1 MPELSVVVPVYGCA
15 DCVSALVA
23 RLRASIEPLTH
34 DFELIFVDDRSR
46 DGGWDA
52 LRRVAHGEPRLRAF
66 RLSRNFG
73 QHAAITA
80 GLARARGRWIVVMD
94 CDLQEPPEL
103 IPRLYAKAQEG
114 YDLVRTTRSG
124 RRHSAFRRWGSR
136 MYRKLFLEHGD
147 DADYSTLSL
156 ISRKV
161 ADAFLTIG
169 DRDREYLLMLDWLGF
184 SSATVEFQHADRHAG
199 TSTYTLRRLIRV
211 VFDGM
216 FFRTTV
222 LLRLIVMAGALI
234 ALAGIGLGAFY
245 VYDKLVSDSS
255 PPGYTSLAVLILL
268 LSAVII
274 VSLGVVGL
282 YVGRI
287 FEQVK
292 NRPMFVVAE
301 EIDAS
306 AAARSTDR
314 DRTTESPTRTS
325 LPS

>member
-1 MPELSVVVPVYGCA
+1 VPELSVVIPVYGCV
-15 DCVSALVA
+15 DSLPTLVA
-23 RLRASIEPLTH
+23 RLCTSIQPLTS
-34 DFELIFVDDRSR
+34 DFELVLVDDRSR
-46 DGGWDA
+46 DGAWDV
-52 LRRVAHGEPRLRAF
+52 LRGLAQDEPRLRAF

-80 GLARARGRWIVVMD
+80 GLARGRGRWIVVMD

-114 YDLVRTTRSG
+114 YDIVRTTRRG
-124 RRHSAFRRWGSR
+124 RRHSAPRRWGGR
-136 MYRKLFLEHGD
+136 IYRELFLESGGD
-147 DADYSTLSL
+147 AEYSTLSL

-161 ADAFLTIG
+161 ADAFLTLG

-199 TSTYTLRRLIRV
+199 ATTYTLRRLLRV
-211 VFDGM
+211 AFDGM

-222 LLRLIVMAGALI
+222 LLRLIVAAGFMV
-234 ALAGIGLGAFY
+234 ALAGSALGAFY
-245 VYDKLVSDSS
+245 IYDKLVSDSS
-255 PPGYTSLAVLILL
+255 PPGYTSLAVLMLL
-268 LSAVII
+268 LSAAILT
-274 VSLGVVGL
+274 SLGVVGL

-301 EIDAS
+301 EIDPPAPLRS
-306 AAARSTDR
+306 AVEDAAAAAPS
-314 DRTTESPTRTS
+314 EPSSPS
-325 LPS
+325 

>member
-1 MPELSVVVPVYGCA
+1 VPELSVVIPVYGCV
-15 DCVSALVA
+15 DCLPTLVA
-23 RLRASIEPLTH
+23 RLRASIEPLTS
-34 DFELIFVDDRSR
+34 DFELVLVDDRSR
-46 DGGWDA
+46 DGAWDT
-52 LRRVAHGEPRLRAF
+52 LRGLARDEPRLRAF

-80 GLARARGRWIVVMD
+80 GLARAGGRWIVVMD

-114 YDLVRTTRSG
+114 YDIVRTARRG
-124 RRHSAFRRWGSR
+124 RRHSAPRRWGGR
-136 MYRKLFLEHGD
+136 LYRELFLESGGD
-147 DADYSTLSL
+147 AEYSTLSM

-161 ADAFLTIG
+161 ADAFLTLG

-184 SSATVEFQHADRHAG
+184 SAATVEFEHSDRHSGA
-199 TSTYTLRRLIRV
+199 STYTPRRLLRV
-211 VFDGM
+211 AFDGM

-222 LLRLIVMAGALI
+222 LLRLIVAAGFLV
-234 ALAGIGLGAFY
+234 ALAGTALGGFY
-245 VYDKLVSDSS
+245 VYDKLVSDTS

-268 LSAVII
+268 LSAAILI
-274 VSLGVVGL
+274 SLGVVGL

-301 EIDAS
+301 ETEPPEPLRPATEDAG
-306 AAARSTDR
+306 AASRPQAST
-314 DRTTESPTRTS
+314 S
-325 LPS
+325 

>member
-1 MPELSVVVPVYGCA
+1 MPELSVVIPVYGCVE
-15 DCVSALVA
+15 CLEALLA
-23 RLRASIEPLTH
+23 RLRASIEPLTP
-34 DFELIFVDDRSR
+34 DFELILVDDRSR
-46 DGGWDA
+46 DGAWDA
-52 LRRVAHGEPRLRAF
+52 LRRLAHEEPRLRAF

-114 YDLVRTTRSG
+114 YEIVRTTRRG
-124 RRHSAFRRWGSR
+124 RRHSGFRRWGSR
-136 MYRKLFLEHGD
+136 VYRELFLESGGD
-147 DADYSTLSL
+147 A
-156 ISRKV
+156 
-161 ADAFLTIG
+161 
-169 DRDREYLLMLDWLGF
+169 EF
-184 SSATVEFQHADRHAG
+184 S
-199 TSTYTLRRLIRV
+199 TLRRLMRV

-222 LLRLIVMAGALI
+222 LLRLIVAAGVLV

-245 VYDKLVSDSS
+245 TYDKLVSDSS

-268 LSAVII
+268 LSSVII
-274 VSLGVVGL
+274 ISLGVVGL

-301 EIDAS
+301 EIDGSMAAGRVVDGTATGSPSQAS
-306 AAARSTDR
+306 
-314 DRTTESPTRTS
+314 S
-325 LPS
+325 LS

>member
-1 MPELSVVVPVYGCA
+1 MPELSVVIPVYGCG
-15 DCVSALVA
+15 DCLATLVA
-23 RLRASIEPLTH
+23 RLRSSIEPLTP
-34 DFELIFVDDRSR
+34 DFELVLVDDRSR
-46 DGGWDA
+46 DGAWDT
-52 LRRVAHGEPRLRAF
+52 LRRLAHDEPRLRAF

-80 GLARARGRWIVVMD
+80 GLARARGRWMVVMD

-103 IPRLYAKAQEG
+103 IPSLYAKAQEG
-114 YDLVRTTRSG
+114 YDIVRTTRRD
-124 RRHSAFRRWGSR
+124 RRHSAVRRWGSR
-136 MYRKLFLEHGD
+136 LYRELFLESGGD
-147 DADYSTLSL
+147 AEYSTLSM
-156 ISRKV
+156 ISCKV
-161 ADAFLTIG
+161 ADAFLTLG

-184 SSATVEFQHADRHAG
+184 SAATVEFEHADRHAG
-199 TSTYTLRRLIRV
+199 ASSYTLRRLLRV
-211 VFDGM
+211 AFDGM

-222 LLRLIVMAGALI
+222 LLRLIVAAGFLVAV
-234 ALAGIGLGAFY
+234 AGIGLGAFY

-301 EIDAS
+301 EIDP
-306 AAARSTDR
+306 AATSPPAANDAAMGLRPQARS
-314 DRTTESPTRTS
+314 
-325 LPS
+325 PS

>member
-1 MPELSVVVPVYGCA
+1 MPELSVVIPVYGCA
-15 DCVSALVA
+15 DCLATLVA
-23 RLRASIEPLTH
+23 RLRASIEPLTA
-34 DFELIFVDDRSR
+34 DFELILVDDRSR

-52 LRRVAHGEPRLRAF
+52 LRPLAREEPRLRAF

-114 YDLVRTTRSG
+114 YDIVRTTRRD
-124 RRHSAFRRWGSR
+124 RRHSALRRWGSHL
-136 MYRKLFLEHGD
+136 YRRLFLESGGD
-147 DADYSTLSL
+147 AEYSTLSM

-161 ADAFLTIG
+161 AEAFLTLG

-184 SSATVEFQHADRHAG
+184 SAATVEFQHADRHAG
-199 TSTYTLRRLIRV
+199 TSTYTLRRLVRV
-211 VFDGM
+211 AFDGM

-222 LLRLIVMAGALI
+222 LLRLIIAAGFLVAV
-234 ALAGIGLGAFY
+234 AGVGLGAFY
-245 VYDKLVSDSS
+245 IYDKLVSDSS

-274 VSLGVVGL
+274 TSLGVVGL

-301 EIDAS
+301 EVEP
-306 AAARSTDR
+306 AAAVGPAVNDAAAASHPQAST
-314 DRTTESPTRTS
+314 SS
-325 LPS
+325 